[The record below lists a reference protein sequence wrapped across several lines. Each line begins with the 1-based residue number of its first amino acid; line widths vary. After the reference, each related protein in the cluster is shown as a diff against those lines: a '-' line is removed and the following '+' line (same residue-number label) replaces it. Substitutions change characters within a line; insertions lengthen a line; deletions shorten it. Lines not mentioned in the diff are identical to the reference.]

1 MKEAVVASLSDE
13 FSPHETCD
21 RSGLL
26 LLDALLCPGVL
37 LPHGCQSGKMSLMH
51 SLWYVTA
58 EAHSISTL
66 LFHLTR
72 FY

>member
-37 LPHGCQSGKMSLMH
+37 WCVVASRLSKWENEFDAQFMVC
-51 SLWYVTA
+51 Y
-58 EAHSISTL
+58 
-66 LFHLTR
+66 R
-72 FY
+72 